1 MAFQRIAQTE
11 IDAADNLGRDDTP
24 NAGTAGMQQIL
35 DAYPNLIAK
44 KFNLL
49 VDSLDTEISSRYT
62 KAETDAKIGAK
73 VVEIGAGDMAKAVY
87 DTNGDGVVND
97 SDNGIFVY
105 THTKSGKVHNF
116 VFGSGLSSPAN
127 GKALMTAALSAG
139 DTVQI
144 NGVAYPAFAGVDSV
158 EELPAGRWVT
168 FVFDGAQVNFKSGG
182 AALNFKVFGGT
193 AAPVNPQEN
202 TLWVNTD
209 KPIAGWS
216 FLCTQYTGTS
226 PDGWVQVICGVTS
239 NVSFNALKKS
249 ELIVYPTACLQY
261 DGNVWSTKSAKIY
274 QGGVWKDFRLW
285 LYNNGIKYAAV
296 TGDWQTKTSGA
307 YSSVTFGAKSVVIRA
322 GSPSG
327 AASGHAAICTGKK
340 VDVSDISY
348 LKFKIKSYSLN
359 GAAAY
364 QRLVMY
370 IANEFIYYPEQAGA
384 AASVSSNCFGN
395 AETTFSIDCASL
407 RGSYF
412 IGITTQG
419 YADYTTLE
427 GVEIW
432 GE

>member
-105 THTKSGKVHNF
+105 THTKSGTVHNF

-168 FVFDGAQVNFKSGG
+168 FVFDGAQVNFKTGG
-182 AALNFKVFGGT
+182 AAL
-193 AAPVNPQEN
+193 
-202 TLWVNTD
+202 
-209 KPIAGWS
+209 
-216 FLCTQYTGTS
+216 
-226 PDGWVQVICGVTS
+226 
-239 NVSFNALKKS
+239 
-249 ELIVYPTACLQY
+249 
-261 DGNVWSTKSAKIY
+261 
-274 QGGVWKDFRLW
+274 
-285 LYNNGIKYAAV
+285 
-296 TGDWQTKTSGA
+296 
-307 YSSVTFGAKSVVIRA
+307 
-322 GSPSG
+322 
-327 AASGHAAICTGKK
+327 
-340 VDVSDISY
+340 
-348 LKFKIKSYSLN
+348 
-359 GAAAY
+359 
-364 QRLVMY
+364 
-370 IANEFIYYPEQAGA
+370 
-384 AASVSSNCFGN
+384 
-395 AETTFSIDCASL
+395 
-407 RGSYF
+407 
-412 IGITTQG
+412 
-419 YADYTTLE
+419 
-427 GVEIW
+427 
-432 GE
+432 